1 MAAADDIGGSAGRW
15 SLHGRTAL
23 VTGGTRGIGRAVV
36 EELAALGAAVHTCSR
51 KEAELGERL
60 KEWEA
65 KGFRVTGSVCD
76 VSVRDQRELL
86 LRDVAGRFAAKLDI
100 LINNVGTN
108 HRKPTT
114 EYSADEYSFI
124 MATNLESAYHLCQLA
139 HPLLKAS
146 GVASIVFIS
155 SVSGVVA
162 ISSGSIY
169 AMTKGAMNQL
179 AKNLA
184 CEWAKDNIR
193 INSVAPWYIK
203 TSLVEEVRPILYE
216 LKTTPTHSAAAL
228 CASTASTSP
237 SSPGARTTMQA
248 SPPSTC
254 TCAASSSTCPC
265 STGPLRGRR
274 RCSATRCASTGSIA
288 ARWSAATPRP
298 LPVGSGCG
306 TWPSSP
312 PGTPT
317 GSSRGAPVGWRRWLA
332 SPRLTAGWRLLRAR
346 RASTCSSTWTSSKTG
361 LRAPRAPPTH
371 RRVDCLHPVLTTTTR
386 CRASSPAPGPCTSKM
401 ANVRNRTDARHVPR
415 WWTPAAG
422 ACPSAALGAT
432 LTTTGPA
439 DVRGRI
445 RCWAAGAATRSRPR
459 SRQGPPCPQPLAAP
473 PLRQLQGTGS
483 QVQQQQ
489 TQDQWPRL
497 QEECKSGCVQGRPS
511 SARPPHLRSP
521 HRRPRTV
528 LRPS

>member
-1 MAAADDIGGSAGRW
+1 HSTWFTNQTRRPASGRAHRGAKRDRSSHCGAMPRAATWHIAQPNNATPRLNCASRCHARRDQSCGTNDAVSARLYEEEMAAADDIGASAGRW
-15 SLHGRTAL
+15 SLHGRRAL

-86 LRDVAGRFAAKLDI
+86 LQDVAGRFAGKLDI

-169 AMTKGAMNQL
+169 GMTKGAMNQL

-203 TSLVEEVRPILYE
+203 TSLVEEDLAKEDFVD
-216 LKTTPTHSAAAL
+216 
-228 CASTASTSP
+228 
-237 SSPGARTTMQA
+237 
-248 SPPSTC
+248 
-254 TCAASSSTCPC
+254 
-265 STGPLRGRR
+265 
-274 RCSATRCASTGSIA
+274 SIA
-288 ARWSAATPRP
+288 RRTPMRR
-298 LPVGSGCG
+298 VGE
-306 TWPSSP
+306 PEEVSSLVAFLCMP
-312 PGTPT
+312 
-317 GSSRGAPVGWRRWLA
+317 GSSYI
-332 SPRLTAGWRLLRAR
+332 
-346 RASTCSSTWTSSKTG
+346 TG
-361 LRAPRAPPTH
+361 QTISVDGGMTINGMYPTE
-371 RRVDCLHPVLTTTTR
+371 
-386 CRASSPAPGPCTSKM
+386 
-401 ANVRNRTDARHVPR
+401 N
-415 WWTPAAG
+415 
-422 ACPSAALGAT
+422 
-432 LTTTGPA
+432 
-439 DVRGRI
+439 
-445 RCWAAGAATRSRPR
+445 
-459 SRQGPPCPQPLAAP
+459 
-473 PLRQLQGTGS
+473 
-483 QVQQQQ
+483 
-489 TQDQWPRL
+489 
-497 QEECKSGCVQGRPS
+497 
-511 SARPPHLRSP
+511 
-521 HRRPRTV
+521 
-528 LRPS
+528 

>member
-1 MAAADDIGGSAGRW
+1 MAAADDIGASAGRW

-86 LRDVAGRFAAKLDI
+86 LRDVADRFAGKLDI
-100 LINNVGTN
+100 LINNVGRN

-169 AMTKGAMNQL
+169 GMTKRAMNQL

-184 CEWAKDNIR
+184 CEWAKDNVR

-203 TSLVEEVRPILYE
+203 TSLVEEQ
-216 LKTTPTHSAAAL
+216 
-228 CASTASTSP
+228 
-237 SSPGARTTMQA
+237 GAGGKNT
-248 SPPSTC
+248 
-254 TCAASSSTCPC
+254 
-265 STGPLRGRR
+265 
-274 RCSATRCASTGSIA
+274 
-288 ARWSAATPRP
+288 RWSSI
-298 LPVGSGCG
+298 L
-306 TWPSSP
+306 
-312 PGTPT
+312 
-317 GSSRGAPVGWRRWLA
+317 
-332 SPRLTAGWRLLRAR
+332 
-346 RASTCSSTWTSSKTG
+346 
-361 LRAPRAPPTH
+361 
-371 RRVDCLHPVLTTTTR
+371 
-386 CRASSPAPGPCTSKM
+386 
-401 ANVRNRTDARHVPR
+401 
-415 WWTPAAG
+415 
-422 ACPSAALGAT
+422 
-432 LTTTGPA
+432 
-439 DVRGRI
+439 
-445 RCWAAGAATRSRPR
+445 RSRIKKKK
-459 SRQGPPCPQPLAAP
+459 A
-473 PLRQLQGTGS
+473 
-483 QVQQQQ
+483 
-489 TQDQWPRL
+489 
-497 QEECKSGCVQGRPS
+497 KKGRKT
-511 SARPPHLRSP
+511 H
-521 HRRPRTV
+521 
-528 LRPS
+528 